1 VGNQDHA
8 LDHEESRDLFTDHD
22 IEAGEVVFRITKLGG
37 VVRPKNAIKADFFC
51 IGLFAIVYRSFHIDC
66 NA

>member
-8 LDHEESRDLFTDHD
+8 LDHEESRDLSTDHD

-37 VVRPKNAIKADFFC
+37 AVRPKK
-51 IGLFAIVYRSFHIDC
+51 RHKS
-66 NA
+66 